1 MISAAATPSQVR
13 LRSLR
18 SGYCVRKACILLP
31 NDDGL
36 RGGYA
41 HPRNY
46 QVRKSAGV
54 VLEGEGR
61 QRRRVIRMEGAFL
74 LPTVRRSQSINGL
87 LYARERIREFWLRK
101 RAQAIQRKRRNGK
114 RGWGGPVGP
123 LQGSFMAS
131 TTSWTGSS
139 RHRSRASRTCT
150 GWLPAS
156 TGGCCP
162 SRGSCHLGSR
172 SSRRRCRSSR
182 SDRPQR

>member
-1 MISAAATPSQVR
+1 MEKTVLLPGSSGLGDDAFANQGPSHWWTTAARMSSAAATPSQVR

-36 RGGYA
+36 RRECT
-41 HPRNY
+41 HWRNS

-87 LYARERIREFWLRK
+87 LYARERIRQFGLRK
-101 RAQAIQRKRRNGK
+101 RAQAIQGKRRNGK

-123 LQGSFMAS
+123 LQGAYGVDQDDC
-131 TTSWTGSS
+131 WIE
-139 RHRSRASRTCT
+139 
-150 GWLPAS
+150 LPS
-156 TGGCCP
+156 LH
-162 SRGSCHLGSR
+162 SK
-172 SSRRRCRSSR
+172 
-182 SDRPQR
+182 

>member
-1 MISAAATPSQVR
+1 MVSAPATPSQVR

-41 HPRNY
+41 HPRNS

-87 LYARERIREFWLRK
+87 LYARERVRQFGLRK
-101 RAQAIQRKRRNGK
+101 RAQAIQGKRRREK
-114 RGWGGPVGP
+114 RLGRAGGP
-123 LQGSFMAS
+123 
-131 TTSWTGSS
+131 SS
-139 RHRSRASRTCT
+139 GCLWRRPRRLLDRASI
-150 GWLPAS
+150 A
-156 TGGCCP
+156 
-162 SRGSCHLGSR
+162 
-172 SSRRRCRSSR
+172 
-182 SDRPQR
+182 PQQVERV

>member
-1 MISAAATPSQVR
+1 MPRRRWPSRLKSSSGLGDDAFANQGPSHWWTTAARMISAAATPSQVR

-74 LPTVRRSQSINGL
+74 LPTVRRNQSINGL
-87 LYARERIREFWLRK
+87 LYARERIRQFGLRK
-101 RAQAIQRKRRNGK
+101 RAQAIQGKRRDGK

-123 LQGSFMAS
+123 LQGVYGVDQDDC
-131 TTSWTGSS
+131 WIE
-139 RHRSRASRTCT
+139 
-150 GWLPAS
+150 LPS
-156 TGGCCP
+156 LH
-162 SRGSCHLGSR
+162 SK
-172 SSRRRCRSSR
+172 
-182 SDRPQR
+182 

>member
-61 QRRRVIRMEGAFL
+61 QRRRVIRMDGAFL
-74 LPTVRRSQSINGL
+74 LATVRRSQSINGL
-87 LYARERIREFWLRK
+87 LYALGRARQVGLRQ
-101 RAQAIQRKRRNGK
+101 RATA
-114 RGWGGPVGP
+114 
-123 LQGSFMAS
+123 LQG
-131 TTSWTGSS
+131 T
-139 RHRSRASRTCT
+139 
-150 GWLPAS
+150 
-156 TGGCCP
+156 
-162 SRGSCHLGSR
+162 
-172 SSRRRCRSSR
+172 
-182 SDRPQR
+182 

>member
-74 LPTVRRSQSINGL
+74 LPTVRRNQSINGL
-87 LYARERIREFWLRK
+87 LYARERIRQFGLRK
-101 RAQAIQRKRRNGK
+101 RAQAIQGKTEKREK
-114 RGWGGPVGP
+114 RLGRAGGP
-123 LQGSFMAS
+123 
-131 TTSWTGSS
+131 SS
-139 RHRSRASRTCT
+139 GVYGVDQDDC
-150 GWLPAS
+150 WIELPS
-156 TGGCCP
+156 LH
-162 SRGSCHLGSR
+162 SK
-172 SSRRRCRSSR
+172 
-182 SDRPQR
+182 